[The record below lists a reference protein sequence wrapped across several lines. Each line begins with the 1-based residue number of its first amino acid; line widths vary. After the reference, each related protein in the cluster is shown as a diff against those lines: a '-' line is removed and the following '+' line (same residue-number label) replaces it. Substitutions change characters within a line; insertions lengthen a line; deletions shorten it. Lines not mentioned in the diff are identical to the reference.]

1 MKRLT
6 AFVAA
11 FAIIAIGSFAQTSVS
26 PVQELAPGIIS
37 TGQGFTV
44 TFSPDGHDVYFTA
57 RDMTVANSAAD
68 DNQKSNAEKPRPQM
82 HVYRSHFDQGA
93 WQPARPVAF
102 SSQQWSDLDPF
113 ITVDGKRMFFVST
126 RTTPSKEAG
135 KREMDIWYSEFQNGD
150 WAEPHWI
157 AEINSPGKEGSPSL
171 DRHDNLYFFSDR
183 ERAQQNLIY
192 ISRWHDGHLSAP
204 RKLSVE
210 INAGPSDTSPWIAPN
225 GKTLLFYSTR
235 AGGYGK
241 ADLYV
246 SYSKHGNWSK
256 AINLGPTVNTDDFE
270 YNPSV
275 SRDGR
280 TLYFGRG
287 GKIYSVPLD
296 ALHIPGLNRRRFR

>member
-1 MKRLT
+1 M
-6 AFVAA
+6 
-11 FAIIAIGSFAQTSVS
+11 
-26 PVQELAPGIIS
+26 
-37 TGQGFTV
+37 
-44 TFSPDGHDVYFTA
+44 TFSPDGCDAYFTA
-57 RDMTVANSAAD
+57 RDTTAGAD
-68 DNQKSNAEKPRPQM
+68 TSNAKPPL
-82 HVYRSHFDQGA
+82 HVYHSHLEDGT
-93 WQPARPVAF
+93 WQAAKPVAF

-113 ITVDGKRMFFVST
+113 VTVDGKRMFFIST
-126 RTTPSKEAG
+126 RTAPGKEAG
-135 KREMDIWYSEFQNGD
+135 KRDMDIWYSEFQNGD

-157 AEINSPGKEGSPSL
+157 AEVNSDGKEGSPSL
-171 DRHDNLYFFSDR
+171 DRHNNLYFFSDR
-183 ERAQQNLIY
+183 EHADQNLIY
-192 ISRWHDGHLSAP
+192 VSRWKDGHFSAPAKLSA
-204 RKLSVE
+204 E

-246 SYSKHGNWSK
+246 SFLKHGNWSK
-256 AINLGPTVNTDDFE
+256 AINLGPVMNTDDFE